1 MGTLSLYDEDFYAWT
16 QEQAKI
22 MQNNELE
29 RLDIQHLM
37 EEIQIMGASEL
48 RELESRLAV
57 LLTHLLKWTYQPNLR
72 GRSWELTIK
81 EQRRALVRHL
91 KIMPSLKA
99 KLPDIF
105 IEAYGSALLKAE
117 KETGLD
123 EGTFPIKCDWTIV
136 QVLDDKFF
144 PR

>member
-1 MGTLSLYDEDFYAWT
+1 MSTLSLYDEDFYAWT
-16 QEQAKI
+16 EEQAKI
-22 MQNNELE
+22 MQNHELD
-29 RLDIQHLM
+29 RLDLQHLM

-99 KLPDIF
+99 KLPDVC
-105 IEAYGSALLKAE
+105 IE
-117 KETGLD
+117 
-123 EGTFPIKCDWTIV
+123 
-136 QVLDDKFF
+136 
-144 PR
+144 